1 MTFIQ
6 DRPRNM
12 LHQIMG
18 YRKSHL
24 VAMELNDYEK
34 NYYAN
39 IFDDYLT
46 YIDNGLFEEFTH
58 TMMANGKPVCIFG
71 MRPYWF
77 GVAEFW
83 LVPSVYI
90 SKYPIAVVKEC
101 RSYLDEMIRQYDL
114 KRLQITVSYHN
125 NTAYKFAKSLYFK
138 KEGVLKK
145 YGPEGADYFMMA
157 RFPDE

>member
-46 YIDNGLFEEFTH
+46 YIDNI
-58 TMMANGKPVCIFG
+58 V
-71 MRPYWF
+71 
-77 GVAEFW
+77 
-83 LVPSVYI
+83 
-90 SKYPIAVVKEC
+90 
-101 RSYLDEMIRQYDL
+101 
-114 KRLQITVSYHN
+114 
-125 NTAYKFAKSLYFK
+125 
-138 KEGVLKK
+138 
-145 YGPEGADYFMMA
+145 
-157 RFPDE
+157 

>member
-12 LHQIMG
+12 SHQIMG

-39 IFDDYLT
+39 IFDD
-46 YIDNGLFEEFTH
+46 
-58 TMMANGKPVCIFG
+58 
-71 MRPYWF
+71 
-77 GVAEFW
+77 
-83 LVPSVYI
+83 
-90 SKYPIAVVKEC
+90 
-101 RSYLDEMIRQYDL
+101 YDL